1 MADAEAV
8 ELLEITVLLALLL
21 MAVDELLDNMAL
33 LASLLM
39 LLLDSLLVVLLLLE
53 DDVTPQKSPHKL
65 STQFGLS
72 INGLRFPCHS

>member
-39 LLLDSLLVVLLLLE
+39 LLLDSLLVLLLLG

>member
-21 MAVDELLDNMAL
+21 MAVDELLDSATSDGL
-33 LASLLM
+33 LDAELLVS
-39 LLLDSLLVVLLLLE
+39 LLLDE
-53 DDVTPQKSPHKL
+53 DVTAQKSPHKL

-72 INGLRFPCHS
+72 INGLRLPCHS